1 MQNLTAVSSRV
12 RLARNFTDFPFDL
25 TKRPEDAEAIVQ
37 RTVNALAAEGMGDA
51 FHFFPVRELTEGVRR
66 FFAESHLISED
77 LLRHAEVGA
86 VLMDETHGVSVMML
100 EDDHLRIQALEYGD
114 DVRSAAGKVLAL
126 DDTLSRQLNFAFDRE
141 LGYLTACPT
150 DTGTGMRASMQVH
163 LPLLTYFKQM
173 GSVGQT
179 VAKVGL
185 NIRGVYGE
193 GSEALGSLYQISN
206 QATLGRTEQ
215 EIINTVVTVG
225 NQLAE
230 MEEALRAR
238 IMDEQRTQTEDKVY
252 RAFGTLNSARLL
264 PLKEFYELW
273 STVRLGMLLGLIRR
287 DLPLMDGL
295 IKNVQERHLAGYAER
310 PLTKEETNMTR
321 ALRVRETLREAGITE
336 QDGE

>member
-1 MQNLTAVSSRV
+1 ML
-12 RLARNFTDFPFDL
+12 LD
-25 TKRPEDAEAIVQ
+25 EA
-37 RTVNALAAEGMGDA
+37 
-51 FHFFPVRELTEGVRR
+51 
-66 FFAESHLISED
+66 
-77 LLRHAEVGA
+77 
-86 VLMDETHGVSVMML
+86 HGVSVMML

-114 DVRSAAGKVLAL
+114 DVRSAAGKALAL

-238 IMDEQRTQTEDKVY
+238 IMDEQRTQTEDKVF
-252 RAFGTLNSARLL
+252 RALGTLTNARLL
-264 PLKEFYELW
+264 PLKEFYSLW
-273 STVRLGMLLGLIRR
+273 STVRLGMLLGLIHKEI
-287 DLPLMDGL
+287 PLMDGL
-295 IKNVQERHLAGYAER
+295 LKNVQESHLVRYAEQ
-310 PLTKEETNMTR
+310 PLTKEEMNMTR
-321 ALRVRETLREAGITE
+321 ALRIRETLREAGVKAE
-336 QDGE
+336 DGA